1 MNIDQVR
8 VWRLAMALLVLLG
21 IGLQQSNRLLVR
33 EIALIGIGVLLAANV
48 VITLLFWRC
57 PHCRKLLP
65 VRGFLKLEYCPRCGQ
80 PL

>member
-1 MNIDQVR
+1 MTVDHVR
-8 VWRLAMALLVLLG
+8 AWRIAFFLLLFLG
-21 IGLQQSNRLLVR
+21 IGLTQSGRLIVR
-33 EIALIGIGVLLAANV
+33 EIALIGIAILVAANM

-65 VRGFLKLEYCPRCGQ
+65 VRNSLRMEYCPRCGQ